1 MAYDKVVDSAVLDAG
16 LKQIADAIRE
26 KGGTSDNL
34 AFPTAM
40 ADAIVAIESGGG
52 SGNVDLSGF
61 PNISKVKTGS
71 FTLTSNAKKYEVS
84 HGLGELPKIFVCLVN
99 GSSKIDKAFACAVAS
114 QLPDGTYYHSLSR
127 YYGTSYGVNVWEES
141 RPEST
146 DSSTYKIYLITEEVV
161 GMGASTTKYFSFM
174 ANTEY
179 RWFAMA

>member
-1 MAYDKVVDSAVLDAG
+1 MSVQTELTRIKNSKA
-16 LKQIADAIRE
+16 AI
-26 KGGTSDNL
+26 K
-34 AFPTAM
+34 A
-40 ADAIVAIESGGG
+40 AIEGKGMTVPDGTLLDGMAALIESIEAGGG
-52 SGNVDLSGF
+52 SDNVDLSGF

-127 YYGTSYGVNVWEES
+127 YYGTSYGVNVSEES

>member
-1 MAYDKVVDSAVLDAG
+1 MAKYTINDTTLVA
-16 LKQIADAIRE
+16 IADAIRA
-26 KGGTSDNL
+26 KSGTTGGIDPAN
-34 AFPTAM
+34 M
-40 ADAIVAIESGGG
+40 ATLIAAIESGGG
-52 SGNVDLSGF
+52 SDNVDLSGF

-71 FTLTSNAKKYEVS
+71 FTLTSNASIYEVS

-99 GSSKIDKAFACAVAS
+99 GSSKINRAFACAVAS

-127 YYGTSYGVNVWEES
+127 YYGNYYGVNVSEES

-146 DSSTYKIYLITEEVV
+146 ALSSYKIYLITEEVV
-161 GMGASTTKYFSFM
+161 GMGASNPQYFSFM